1 MRLQGLLYD
10 EDRDLN
16 RVVNR
21 DSGYSFKNNH
31 EVFGKK
37 LNWSQ
42 FWKNLRFKKQ
52 NKMHAR
58 LMAVKIKWFT
68 ASFINKDWYY

>member
-42 FWKNLRFKKQ
+42 FWKN
-52 NKMHAR
+52 
-58 LMAVKIKWFT
+58 
-68 ASFINKDWYY
+68 

>member
-16 RVVNR
+16 RVANR
-21 DSGYSFKNNH
+21 DSGNNFKNNH

-42 FWKNLRFKKQ
+42 FWKN
-52 NKMHAR
+52 
-58 LMAVKIKWFT
+58 
-68 ASFINKDWYY
+68 